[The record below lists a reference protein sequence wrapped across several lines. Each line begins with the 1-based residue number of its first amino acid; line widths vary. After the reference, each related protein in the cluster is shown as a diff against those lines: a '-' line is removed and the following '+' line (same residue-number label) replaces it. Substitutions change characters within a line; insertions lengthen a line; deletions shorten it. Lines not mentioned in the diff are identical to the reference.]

1 VRRVCTDSIAILFN
15 HLTAGGELNGEPP
28 LYFFM
33 TIFNKLILT
42 CIVTSTFVANAQS
55 ASSSPASTADAA
67 QSAKPTVTQETVL
80 ASNATVKVTK
90 ADFDAELSRIPETER
105 FEFLL
110 SRTRIATVLE
120 NLLINKVLAKEAIEQ
135 KLEQNQKV
143 KDEILNQT
151 EKVLA
156 KYRGQQLLQEVK
168 VKDFTA
174 AARETY
180 LTDPKKSIQP
190 ARYKP
195 WQVLVSLLGRDKD
208 VARKR
213 AVEARERVLRGDNL
227 EEIAKEYSDDSISK
241 KAGGELDLTVLSE
254 FEISFADALKKM
266 KPGDV
271 SEVIETRYGFHVIY
285 LMEFLPE
292 KKRSFESMK
301 PELIEETR
309 LAYLKSNYDNHLNRI
324 RLDPDLK
331 VNIDALEVIRP
342 RIPENVKP
350 VYTPPDTIKAP
361 PRKVIK
367 P

>member
-1 VRRVCTDSIAILFN
+1 
-15 HLTAGGELNGEPP
+15 
-28 LYFFM
+28 M
-33 TIFNKLILT
+33 TMINKLILST
-42 CIVTSTFVANAQS
+42 IVTAAFAVNAQVSPPQASMTASNS
-55 ASSSPASTADAA
+55 AVEKPVVGAA
-67 QSAKPTVTQETVL
+67 TVL

-90 ADFDAELSRIPETER
+90 ADFDAEISRIPESER

-110 SRTRIATVLE
+110 SRVRIAGLLE
-120 NLLINKVLAKEAIEQ
+120 NLLINRVLAQEAIEQ
-135 KLEQNQKV
+135 KLDQNQIV

-156 KYRGQQLLQEVK
+156 KYRAQQLLKETK

-174 AARETY
+174 AAREAY
-180 LTDPKKSIQP
+180 LVDPKKSIRP

-195 WQVLVSLLGRDKD
+195 WQILVSLQGRDK
-208 VARKR
+208 VTAQKR
-213 AVEARERVLRGDNL
+213 AEQARERVLRGGDL
-227 EEIAKEYSDDSISK
+227 EEIAKEFSDDTNSK
-241 KAGGELDLTVLSE
+241 KTGGILDLTELTE
-254 FEISFADALKKM
+254 FEPSFAEALKKM

-292 KKRSFESMK
+292 KKLSFELMK
-301 PELIEETR
+301 SDLMEEAR
-309 LAYLKSNYDNHLNRI
+309 IAYLKSNFDNHLNRI
-324 RLDPDLK
+324 RLDPALT
-331 VNIDALEVIRP
+331 VNVDALEVIRP

-350 VYTPPDTIKAP
+350 DYTAPETIKAP

>member
-1 VRRVCTDSIAILFN
+1 
-15 HLTAGGELNGEPP
+15 
-28 LYFFM
+28 M
-33 TIFNKLILT
+33 TIFNKLILI
-42 CIVTSTFVANAQS
+42 CIVPSAFVVNAQS
-55 ASSSPASTADAA
+55 PSLSPATRAETALA
-67 QSAKPTVTQETVL
+67 AKPAVTQETVL

-110 SRTRIATVLE
+110 SRTRIATLLE
-120 NLLINKVLAKEAIEQ
+120 NILINKVLAKEAIEL
-135 KLEQNQKV
+135 KVDQNQKV

-174 AARETY
+174 AAREAY
-180 LTDPKKSIQP
+180 LIDPKKAIQP

-213 AVEARERVLRGDNL
+213 AVEARERVLRGDSL
-227 EEIAKEYSDDSISK
+227 EEIAKEYSDDSLSK
-241 KAGGELDLTVLSE
+241 KSGGELDLTVLSE
-254 FEISFADALKKM
+254 FEVSFADALKKM

-292 KKRSFESMK
+292 RKLSFEDMK
-301 PELIEETR
+301 PALLEEAR
-309 LAYLKSNYDNHLNRI
+309 LAYLKSNYENHLNRI
-324 RLDPDLK
+324 RLDTALT
-331 VNIDALEVIRP
+331 VNTDALEVIRP

-350 VYTPPDTIKAP
+350 VYIPPETIKAP
-361 PRKVIK
+361 PRKVRK

>member
-1 VRRVCTDSIAILFN
+1 
-15 HLTAGGELNGEPP
+15 
-28 LYFFM
+28 M
-33 TIFNKLILT
+33 TMINKLILST
-42 CIVTSTFVANAQS
+42 IVTAALAVNAQVSPPQASMTASNS
-55 ASSSPASTADAA
+55 AVEKPVVGAA
-67 QSAKPTVTQETVL
+67 TVL

-90 ADFDAELSRIPETER
+90 ADFDAEISRIPESER

-110 SRTRIATVLE
+110 SRVRIAGLLE
-120 NLLINKVLAKEAIEQ
+120 NLLINRVLAQEAIEQ
-135 KLEQNQKV
+135 KIDQNQIV

-156 KYRGQQLLQEVK
+156 KYRAQQLLKETK

-174 AARETY
+174 AAREAY
-180 LTDPKKSIQP
+180 LVDPKKSIRP

-195 WQVLVSLLGRDKD
+195 WQILVSLQGRDK
-208 VARKR
+208 VTARKR
-213 AVEARERVLRGDNL
+213 AEQARERVLRGGDL
-227 EEIAKEYSDDSISK
+227 EEIAKEFSDDTNSK
-241 KAGGELDLTVLSE
+241 KTGGVLDLTELTE
-254 FEISFADALKKM
+254 FEPSFAEALKKM

-292 KKRSFESMK
+292 KKLSFELMK
-301 PELIEETR
+301 SDLMEEAR
-309 LAYLKSNYDNHLNRI
+309 IAYLKSNFDNHLNRI
-324 RLDPDLK
+324 RLDPALT
-331 VNIDALEVIRP
+331 VNVDALEVIRP

-350 VYTPPDTIKAP
+350 DYTAPETIKAP